1 MSAQPAAAAVPTAVP
16 SPAAVSSVPAA
27 PTPTVREPAYKRILL
42 KLSGEALMGEDS
54 YGINR
59 EVIDRIVA
67 EIAEVAR
74 MGVEVA
80 VVIGGGNIFRG
91 MAGAAA
97 GMDRAQAD
105 YMGMLATVMN
115 ALAMQNAL
123 EQIGVE
129 TRVQSAIQ
137 MDEVCEPVIRRRAE
151 RHLEKGRVV
160 IFAAGVG
167 SPFFT
172 TDSGAALRAAEMKC
186 DALLKGTSVDGVYDA
201 DPKKKKDAKRFDTV
215 SYDRV
220 LADNLK
226 VMDAAAVALC
236 RDNGIPIVVFSIREK
251 GNLARV
257 LAGEG
262 VQTIV
267 REEA

>member
-1 MSAQPAAAAVPTAVP
+1 MPMPPV
-16 SPAAVSSVPAA
+16 
-27 PTPTVREPAYKRILL
+27 KRVLL
-42 KLSGEALMGEDS
+42 KLSGEVLMGDQPFGLDPAVVSELA
-54 YGINR
+54 R
-59 EVIDRIVA
+59 EVKAAKDSGL
-67 EIAEVAR
+67 EICL
-74 MGVEVA
+74 
-80 VVIGGGNIFRG
+80 VIGGGNIFRG

-123 EQIGVE
+123 EQIGVQ
-129 TRVQSAIQ
+129 TRVQSAVQ
-137 MDEVCEPVIRRRAE
+137 MDQVCEPVIRRRAE
-151 RHLEKGRVV
+151 RHLEKGRIV

-167 SPFFT
+167 APYFT

-201 DPKKKKDAKRFDTV
+201 DPKKNPDAKRFETV

-226 VMDAAAVALC
+226 VMDASAVALC
-236 RDNGIPIVVFSIREK
+236 RDNAIPIVVFSIREN

-267 REEA
+267 QGEA

>member
-1 MSAQPAAAAVPTAVP
+1 MPKV
-16 SPAAVSSVPAA
+16 
-27 PTPTVREPAYKRILL
+27 KRVLL
-42 KLSGEALMGEDS
+42 KLSGEVLMGGQQF
-54 YGINR
+54 GI
-59 EVIDRIVA
+59 DPATVA
-67 EIAEVAR
+67 ELAQEVKAAR
-74 MGVEVA
+74 DSGLEICL
-80 VVIGGGNIFRG
+80 VIGGGNIFRG

-123 EQIGVE
+123 EQLGVH
-129 TRVQSAIQ
+129 TRVQSAIE
-137 MDEVCEPVIRRRAE
+137 MDQVCEPVIRRRAE

-167 SPFFT
+167 SPYFT
-172 TDSGAALRAAEMKC
+172 TDSGAALRAAEMNC
-186 DALLKGTSVDGVYDA
+186 DALLKGTSVDGVYDS
-201 DPKKKKDAKRFDTV
+201 DPKTNPNAKRFETV

-226 VMDAAAVALC
+226 VMDASAVALC

-251 GNLARV
+251 GNVARV

-267 REEA
+267 RKEG

>member
-1 MSAQPAAAAVPTAVP
+1 MPMPPV
-16 SPAAVSSVPAA
+16 
-27 PTPTVREPAYKRILL
+27 KRVLL
-42 KLSGEALMGEDS
+42 KLSGEVLMGEQQF
-54 YGINR
+54 GIDPATVSSLAR
-59 EVIDRIVA
+59 EVKAAKDSGLDICL
-67 EIAEVAR
+67 
-74 MGVEVA
+74 
-80 VVIGGGNIFRG
+80 VIGGGNIFRG

-129 TRVQSAIQ
+129 TRVQSAVQ
-137 MDEVCEPVIRRRAE
+137 MDTVCEPVIRRRAE
-151 RHLEKGRVV
+151 RHLEKGRIV

-167 SPFFT
+167 APYFT

-201 DPKKKKDAKRFDTV
+201 DPKKDPTAKRFETV

-226 VMDAAAVALC
+226 VMDASAVALC
-236 RDNGIPIVVFSIREK
+236 RDNAIPIVVFSIRES

-267 REEA
+267 QGEA

>member
-1 MSAQPAAAAVPTAVP
+1 MPMPPA
-16 SPAAVSSVPAA
+16 
-27 PTPTVREPAYKRILL
+27 KRVLL
-42 KLSGEALMGEDS
+42 KLSGEVLMGDQAF
-54 YGINR
+54 GIDPAIVGELAR
-59 EVIDRIVA
+59 EVKA
-67 EIAEVAR
+67 AKETGLEICL
-74 MGVEVA
+74 
-80 VVIGGGNIFRG
+80 VIGGGNIFRG

-123 EQIGVE
+123 EQIGVH
-129 TRVQSAIQ
+129 TRVQSAVQ
-137 MDEVCEPVIRRRAE
+137 MDQVCEPVIRRRAE
-151 RHLEKGRVV
+151 RHLEKGRIV

-167 SPFFT
+167 SPYFT

-201 DPKKKKDAKRFDTV
+201 DPKKNPNARRFETV
-215 SYDRV
+215 SYDKV
-220 LADNLK
+220 LAGNLK
-226 VMDAAAVALC
+226 VMDASAVALC
-236 RDNGIPIVVFSIREK
+236 RDNNIPIVVFSIREN

-267 REEA
+267 QGEA

>member
-1 MSAQPAAAAVPTAVP
+1 MT
-16 SPAAVSSVPAA
+16 
-27 PTPTVREPAYKRILL
+27 TPRFKRVLL
-42 KLSGEALMGEDS
+42 KLSGEVLMGDQQF
-54 YGINR
+54 GIDPEFVLELAKEVKAAR
-59 EVIDRIVA
+59 ETGL
-67 EIAEVAR
+67 EICL
-74 MGVEVA
+74 
-80 VVIGGGNIFRG
+80 VIGGGNIFRG
-91 MAGAAA
+91 MAGAAR

-115 ALAMQNAL
+115 ALAMQGAL
-123 EQIGVE
+123 EQLGVP

-137 MDEVCEPVIRRRAE
+137 MDAVCEPVIRRRAE
-151 RHLEKGRVV
+151 RHLEKGRIV

-167 SPFFT
+167 SPYFT
-172 TDSGAALRAAEMKC
+172 TDSGAALRAAEMNC
-186 DALLKGTSVDGVYDA
+186 DALLKGTSVDGVYDS
-201 DPKKKKDAKRFDTV
+201 DPKKNPDARRYDTV
-215 SYDRV
+215 RYDRV

-226 VMDAAAVALC
+226 VMDASAVALC

-267 REEA
+267 QESKN

>member
-1 MSAQPAAAAVPTAVP
+1 MTMPAV
-16 SPAAVSSVPAA
+16 
-27 PTPTVREPAYKRILL
+27 KRVLL
-42 KLSGEALMGEDS
+42 KLSGEVLMGDQPF
-54 YGINR
+54 GI
-59 EVIDRIVA
+59 DPATVA
-67 EIAEVAR
+67 SLAAEVKAAKD
-74 MGVEVA
+74 GGLEICL
-80 VVIGGGNIFRG
+80 VIGGGNIFRG

-123 EQIGVE
+123 EQIGVN
-129 TRVQSAIQ
+129 TRVQSAVQ
-137 MDEVCEPVIRRRAE
+137 MDQVCEPVIRRRAE

-167 SPFFT
+167 SPYFT

-186 DALLKGTSVDGVYDA
+186 DALLKGTSVDGVYSD
-201 DPKKKKDAKRFDTV
+201 DPKTNSNATRFDTV

-226 VMDAAAVALC
+226 VMDASAVALC
-236 RDNGIPIVVFSIREK
+236 RDNEIPIVVFSIREK

-267 REEA
+267 TKEG

>member
-1 MSAQPAAAAVPTAVP
+1 MPMPPV
-16 SPAAVSSVPAA
+16 
-27 PTPTVREPAYKRILL
+27 KRVLL
-42 KLSGEALMGEDS
+42 KLSGEVLMGDQAF
-54 YGINR
+54 GIDPAVVADLAR
-59 EVIDRIVA
+59 EVKAAKDSGL
-67 EIAEVAR
+67 EICL
-74 MGVEVA
+74 
-80 VVIGGGNIFRG
+80 VIGGGNIFRG

-123 EQIGVE
+123 EQIGVQ
-129 TRVQSAIQ
+129 TRVQSAVQ
-137 MDEVCEPVIRRRAE
+137 MDQVCEPVIRRRAE
-151 RHLEKGRVV
+151 RHLEKGRIV

-167 SPFFT
+167 APYFT
-172 TDSGAALRAAEMKC
+172 TDSGAALRAAEMRC

-201 DPKKKKDAKRFDTV
+201 DPKKNPNANRFETV

-226 VMDAAAVALC
+226 VMDASAVALC
-236 RDNGIPIVVFSIREK
+236 RDNAIPIVVFSIREN

-267 REEA
+267 QGEA

>member
-1 MSAQPAAAAVPTAVP
+1 MSSP
-16 SPAAVSSVPAA
+16 S
-27 PTPTVREPAYKRILL
+27 YKRILL
-42 KLSGEALMGEDS
+42 KLSGEVLMGNQQFGIDS
-54 YGINR
+54 
-59 EVIDRIVA
+59 EFVA
-67 EIAEVAR
+67 ELAKEVKAAKDN
-74 MGVEVA
+74 GLEICL
-80 VVIGGGNIFRG
+80 VIGGGNIFRG
-91 MAGAAA
+91 MAGAAK

-123 EQIGVE
+123 EQLGVQ

-137 MDEVCEPVIRRRAE
+137 MDAVCEPVIRRRAE

-167 SPFFT
+167 APYFT

-186 DALLKGTSVDGVYDA
+186 DALLKGTSVDGVYDS
-201 DPKKKKDAKRFDTV
+201 DPKKNSAAKRYDTV
-215 SYDRV
+215 DYDTV

-226 VMDAAAVALC
+226 VMDASAVALC
-236 RDNGIPIVVFSIREK
+236 RDNNIPIVVFSIREK

-267 REEA
+267 RKGA